1 MAIFGR
7 RARPDETT
15 GLADRVRALA
25 EAAEACQGRVPAEVI
40 TEAERVAHQVDRR
53 LAFSGSSTVV
63 ALAGATGSGKSSLF
77 NALSGTDLA
86 RVGVTR
92 PTTSEPLAVTWGDEP
107 TEDLLDWLQ
116 VPRRHALPPGTRSP
130 RAPGHGQPLDGLV
143 LLDLPDHDSTEKSNQ
158 LQVDRLVQLV
168 DVMVWVVDPQK
179 YADAVLHERYL
190 RPLVEHAPVMVVVLN
205 QIDRLPPAE
214 REACLRD
221 LRRLLDSE
229 GLEKTTIRAVSAE
242 TGEGLPELREL
253 IAARVADKLAA
264 ARRLAADVSTAADR
278 LASASGDAQTPELTR
293 RSLET
298 MNTAMAEA
306 AGARLVGDAVRD
318 AWRVRGAAA
327 TGWPVVAWIGR
338 LKPDPLRR
346 LHLDR
351 LSAGSKGAAE
361 GDRPDRSRADLA
373 ADSLGRAA
381 GTGRHRR
388 PRSGGRGERGS
399 DPRLDGRGEGG
410 GPLAGV
416 PAARR
421 AGPGGGPDRSGRR
434 PSAPLV
440 AGRPGAAVDPA
451 RRGGRRAALAGGF
464 LRARLPAAAAAAP
477 GDLGAAAGT
486 DRAGARRR
494 AGRPAA
500 GRSSAGSGSWWARRA
515 ASGRLGR
522 LCVARSPPS
531 PLSWW
536 SQPVRAELDRYARAR
551 AALTRATARADPLP
565 LDLLCAV
572 FTELFQSFSLQKI
585 TCRTLSPRLA

>member
-7 RARPDETT
+7 GARPDETT
-15 GLADRVRALA
+15 GLAERVRALA
-25 EAAEACQGRVPAEVI
+25 DATEACRGRVPAEVI
-40 TEAERVAHQVDRR
+40 GEAERVAHQVDRR

-77 NALSGTDLA
+77 NALSGTELA

-92 PTTSEPLAVTWGDEP
+92 PTTSHPLAVTWGDES

-116 VPRRHALPPGTRSP
+116 VSRRHALPAGSGSAGSTSPG
-130 RAPGHGQPLDGLV
+130 QVLDGLV

-158 LQVDRLVQLV
+158 LQVDRMVQLV

-205 QIDRLPPAE
+205 QVDRLPAAE

-229 GLEKTTIRAVSAE
+229 GLQKTTIRAVSAE
-242 TGEGLPELREL
+242 TGEGLPELKEL
-253 IAARVADKLAA
+253 IAARVAGKLAA

-278 LASASGDAQTPELTR
+278 LASASGDAPAPELSK

-327 TGWPVVAWIGR
+327 TGWPVIAWIGR

-351 LSAGSKGAAE
+351 LSAGGRTQPKEIDPTGVGRTSL
-361 GDRPDRSRADLA
+361 PTRSGVQEARVDTAVRDLA
-373 ADSLGRAA
+373 AEASGGLTRGWTDAVKAAARSQESRLPDALDRAVARTDLDVDRRRRWWQVVRVLQWILLAAVVAGLLWLAASFVLAYLQLPPLPSVTWGRLPAPTVLVLGGVLSGLLLAGLSRIGVVVGASRRERAA
-381 GTGRHRR
+381 
-388 PRSGGRGERGS
+388 
-399 DPRLDGRGEGG
+399 
-410 GPLAGV
+410 
-416 PAARR
+416 
-421 AGPGGGPDRSGRR
+421 
-434 PSAPLV
+434 
-440 AGRPGAAVDPA
+440 
-451 RRGGRRAALAGGF
+451 RAAL
-464 LRARLPAAAAAAP
+464 
-477 GDLGAAAGT
+477 
-486 DRAGARRR
+486 RR
-494 AGRPAA
+494 
-500 GRSSAGSGSWWARRA
+500 SVSAVTAE
-515 ASGRLGR
+515 L
-522 LCVARSPPS
+522 VV
-531 PLSWW
+531 
-536 SQPVRAELDRYARAR
+536 QPVREELDRYARAR
-551 AALTRATARADPLP
+551 AALTRATAR
-565 LDLLCAV
+565 
-572 FTELFQSFSLQKI
+572 
-585 TCRTLSPRLA
+585 